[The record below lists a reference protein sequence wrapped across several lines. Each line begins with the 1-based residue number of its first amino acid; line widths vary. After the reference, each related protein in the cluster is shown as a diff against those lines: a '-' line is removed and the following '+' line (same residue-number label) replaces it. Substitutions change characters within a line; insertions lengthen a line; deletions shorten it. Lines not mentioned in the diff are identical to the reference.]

1 MNESR
6 NDNEGARLRR
16 QLGLT
21 VNLALCAA
29 ELEVPSVPNPY
40 LVTCLEGEEND
51 NLLKLA
57 KASFGKIS
65 RGANTSNWNPTS
77 IQLQSWAILKSKK
90 SKTKTKREN
99 SLLNLIAI
107 ATTGS
112 GKTLAYTVPM
122 VDSCML
128 NKGKKSRRYVHGL
141 VLVPTRELALQVSK
155 VLKIVSKTANRLSGK
170 TDKIVALAV
179 YGGMVD
185 REEQIDS
192 LSKNSQYI
200 LAATPLRLIDLLGI
214 GCKDGSGNESVPNE
228 KIQRLFETTQYLVID
243 EADQMALKSDMSQQ
257 VDLIIKF
264 LKDRSI
270 HLEKQCL
277 FSATLPRRAISKC
290 NEWIDLPSV
299 TVKVDTVSVGSKI
312 VDGKVDTTDKAVDR
326 RGPLDYSTVP
336 AHITQT
342 LHVCSNHKKP
352 KKLMTTIN
360 KIRKL
365 EKEGGNRRRKG
376 LLIIFFGRI
385 KTLQCEFTHDSMS
398 NIFFLI
404 LESII
409 LYSIIRQ
416 YFI

>member
-1 MNESR
+1 
-6 NDNEGARLRR
+6 
-16 QLGLT
+16 
-21 VNLALCAA
+21 
-29 ELEVPSVPNPY
+29 
-40 LVTCLEGEEND
+40 
-51 NLLKLA
+51 
-57 KASFGKIS
+57 
-65 RGANTSNWNPTS
+65 
-77 IQLQSWAILKSKK
+77 
-90 SKTKTKREN
+90 
-99 SLLNLIAI
+99 
-107 ATTGS
+107 
-112 GKTLAYTVPM
+112 
-122 VDSCML
+122 ML

-179 YGGMVD
+179 YGGMD

-264 LKDRSI
+264 LKERSI

-385 KTLQCEFTHDSMS
+385 KTLQCEFTHDSTS
-398 NIFFLI
+398 NIFLI
-404 LESII
+404 LESIV

>member
-1 MNESR
+1 MS
-6 NDNEGARLRR
+6 A
-16 QLGLT
+16 Q
-21 VNLALCAA
+21 
-29 ELEVPSVPNPY
+29 
-40 LVTCLEGEEND
+40 
-51 NLLKLA
+51 
-57 KASFGKIS
+57 F
-65 RGANTSNWNPTS
+65 
-77 IQLQSWAILKSKK
+77 LQSLVQ
-90 SKTKTKREN
+90 
-99 SLLNLIAI
+99 LI
-107 ATTGS
+107 
-112 GKTLAYTVPM
+112 P
-122 VDSCML
+122 
-128 NKGKKSRRYVHGL
+128 
-141 VLVPTRELALQVSK
+141 E
-155 VLKIVSKTANRLSGK
+155 
-170 TDKIVALAV
+170 
-179 YGGMVD
+179 
-185 REEQIDS
+185 
-192 LSKNSQYI
+192 YI

-312 VDGKVDTTDKAVDR
+312 IDEKVDTGKAVDR

-385 KTLQCEFTHDSMS
+385 KTLQCEFTHDSTS
-398 NIFFLI
+398 NIFLI
-404 LESII
+404 LESIV